1 MSRIRIQGPEVDLEN
16 ATLVEGFPGIGLV
29 GKIATDHLIEQ
40 LDMRYYASV
49 HCKGLPQV
57 GIYREGDRTV
67 RPPVR
72 LYASDDN
79 DVLALQSDTPI
90 SASAVDTVASC
101 LTGWLVDEGVQPI
114 YLSGRPAESEGTPDL
129 TGVAT
134 GDRGDDLDEIGV
146 KRPSEDGVI
155 SGPTGALINRAAQ
168 LDYDAL
174 GLIVECNP
182 NFPDPEAASELL
194 EHAIAPLMDRSIDV
208 TSLLEQDEEI
218 QEQREQFAKRMQEIG
233 QEESSQAR
241 PLRMYQ

>member
-29 GKIATDHLIEQ
+29 GKIATDHLIEE

-49 HCKGLPQV
+49 HCEGLPRV

-72 LYASDDN
+72 LYVSEDKN
-79 DVLALQSDTPI
+79 VLALQSDTPI

-101 LTGWLVDEGVQPI
+101 LTGWLVDEGVRPV
-114 YLSGRPAESEGTPDL
+114 YLSGRPAEQEGIPQI

-134 GDRGDDLDEIGV
+134 GDAGDALDEIGV
-146 KRPSEDGVI
+146 DPPSEDGVI

-168 LDYDAL
+168 QDYDAL

-194 EHAIAPLMDRSIDV
+194 EHAIAPLTDLSIDV
-208 TSLLEQDEEI
+208 DRLIERDEEI
-218 QEQREQFAKRMQEIG
+218 QEHREQFAKRMQEIG